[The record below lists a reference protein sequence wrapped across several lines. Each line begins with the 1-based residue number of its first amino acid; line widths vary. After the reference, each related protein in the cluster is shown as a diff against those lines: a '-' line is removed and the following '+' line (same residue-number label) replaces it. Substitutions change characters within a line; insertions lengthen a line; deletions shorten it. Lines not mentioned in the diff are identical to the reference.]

1 MTVFIDTNKD
11 RRTDGLRWG
20 IEPICTVLQVA
31 PSTYWSAKRRP
42 PSKRSLS
49 DAALTVEVRRVFD
62 ENMQVYGVEKIW
74 CQLRREGHAV
84 GRDQVARIMRQS
96 GIVGIRRG
104 RKAPFT
110 TIPGT
115 LDGRPDKVK
124 RNFTAP
130 APNRVWVADLT
141 YVRTFAGWVYVA
153 FIVDVYSRRIV
164 GWQASTRL
172 RSDLALDAL
181 DMALWA
187 RRDHDLT
194 GLVHHS
200 DRGVQYLSIRY
211 TERLAEAG
219 LEPSVGSKGDS
230 FDNALAETTNGL
242 YKTELI
248 HRRTWRSI
256 DDVEIATLEYV
267 DWFNHRRLHSACD
280 MAPPAEYEQHYYAHL
295 RASQLVPTP

>member
-1 MTVFIDTNKD
+1 MFIDDHKD
-11 RRTDGLRWG
+11 MYTDGLRWG
-20 IEPICTVLQVA
+20 IEPICKVLQVS
-31 PSTYWSAKRRP
+31 PSSYRSMKRRP
-42 PSKRSLS
+42 PSRRQLS
-49 DAALTVEVRRVFD
+49 DAALAIEIRRVFD
-62 ENMQVYGVEKIW
+62 DNFGVYGIEKIW
-74 CQLRREGHAV
+74 HQLRREGHTV
-84 GRDQVARIMRQS
+84 GRDQVARIMRS
-96 GIVGIRRG
+96 EGISGIRRG
-104 RKAPFT
+104 AKAPFT
-110 TIPGT
+110 TIPG
-115 LDGRPDKVK
+115 DVDDRPDRVK

-153 FIVDVYSRRIV
+153 FIIDVYSRMIV

-181 DMALWA
+181 EMALWA
-187 RRDHDLT
+187 RRGLDLA

-211 TERLAEAG
+211 SERLADAG

-248 HRRTWRSI
+248 HRRTWTGI

-267 DWFNHRRLHSACD
+267 DWFNQRRLHTACT
-280 MAPPAEYEQHYYAHL
+280 MTPPAEYEQHYYAHL
-295 RASQLVPTP
+295 RASQLVQTP